1 LTAVVMRRRTRRER
15 CLAELG
21 TWQAVAP
28 SGADE
33 NERALVLEARR
44 LGLSWGLIAESMG
57 LARQSV
63 WERYGADDAAADHAK
78 ADTADRGF
86 AYIHPPVGW
95 SIRYALRSDPAKRAS
110 IDAERLGYVMRQL
123 AKVREA
129 NDTRLRAMVEA
140 CRSAG
145 ASWDDVGRAMG
156 ISKQAAHH
164 RFRASSSTVYS

>member
-1 LTAVVMRRRTRRER
+1 MIAVVKRGRSRRER
-15 CLAELG
+15 CLADLA

-28 SGADE
+28 NGADE

-63 WERYGADDAAADHAK
+63 WERYGADDVAADHAK
-78 ADTADRGF
+78 ADTTDSGF

-95 SIRYALRSDPAKRAS
+95 SIRYALHSDPSKRAG

-129 NDTRLRAMVEA
+129 NDTRLRAAVEA
-140 CRSAG
+140 CLNAG
-145 ASWDDVGRAMG
+145 ASWDDIGWALG

-164 RFRASSSTVYS
+164 RFRSSSPTP